1 MIAMAAEPL
10 LTEKEFDE
18 LDRFLMSERCGD
30 ETMAMDALHGYLT
43 AIAIGPEPVPVDEWL
58 PRVWGPSPDDAPDF
72 RNEQQAERI
81 RELLWRSLDEIV
93 VTFDVA
99 PKDFEPLF
107 SVHQW
112 KGKEVLDAEA
122 WCWGF
127 LEGVSL
133 RANAWQA
140 LRDSPQ
146 APLLRAIYLLG
157 AEEIEE
163 EEVAL
168 VDDPMKC
175 HKLAIEVEAS
185 VPQIERF
192 WKGRAKPGG

>member
-1 MIAMAAEPL
+1 MAADPL
-10 LTEKEFDE
+10 LTEKEFEE
-18 LDRFLMSERCGD
+18 LDRFLMSDRCGD

-43 AIAIGPEPVPVDEWL
+43 AIVIGPEPVPFDEWL
-58 PRVWGPSPDDAPDF
+58 PRVWGTEPGDAPDF
-72 RNEQQAERI
+72 KDERQAARI
-81 RELLWRSLDEIV
+81 RELLLRSLEEIV

-127 LEGVSL
+127 LEGVGL
-133 RANAWQA
+133 RNSAWQA
-140 LRDSPQ
+140 LRESPQ
-146 APLLRAIYLLG
+146 ATLLRAITLLG

-185 VPQIERF
+185 VPQIQRF
-192 WKGRAKPGG
+192 WAGRKSLN

>member
-1 MIAMAAEPL
+1 MPAEPL
-10 LTEKEFDE
+10 LSEKEFDE
-18 LDRFLMSERCGD
+18 LDHFLMSDQCSD
-30 ETMAMDALHGYLT
+30 ETMAMDALHGYLA
-43 AIAIGPEPVPVDEWL
+43 AIAIGPVPVSMDEWL
-58 PRVWGPSPDDAPDF
+58 PRVWGPDPEDAPDF
-72 RNEQQAERI
+72 RDDKQAARI
-81 RELLWRSLDEIV
+81 HELMARALDEIV

-133 RANAWQA
+133 RSEAWQA

-146 APLLRAIYLLG
+146 ASLLRAIRLLG
-157 AEEIEE
+157 AEEIDE
-163 EEVAL
+163 EEVKL

-185 VPQIERF
+185 VQQIQRF
-192 WKGRAKPGG
+192 WAGRK

>member
-1 MIAMAAEPL
+1 MPAEPL

-18 LDRFLMSERCGD
+18 LDRFLMSDRCGD

-43 AIAIGPEPVPVDEWL
+43 AIAIGPEPVTMDEWL
-58 PRVWGPSPDDAPDF
+58 PRVWGPDPEDAPDF
-72 RNEQQAERI
+72 RDEKQEVRI
-81 RELLWRSLDEIV
+81 RELLARALEEIV

-99 PKDFEPLF
+99 PNDFEPLF

-127 LEGVSL
+127 LEGMSL
-133 RANAWQA
+133 RDAAWQP
-140 LRDSPQ
+140 LRDSEQ
-146 APLLRAIYLLG
+146 ASLLRAIHLLG

-163 EEVAL
+163 EEVKL

-175 HKLAIEVEAS
+175 HKLAVEVEAS
-185 VPQIERF
+185 VQQIQRF
-192 WKGRAKPGG
+192 WVGRK

>member
-1 MIAMAAEPL
+1 MMAAEPL

-18 LDRFLMSERCGD
+18 LDGFLMSDHCGD

-43 AIAIGPEPVPVDEWL
+43 AVAIGPEPVPTDEWM
-58 PRVWGPSPDDAPDF
+58 PRVWGPGAEDAPQF
-72 RNEQQAERI
+72 RNEQQATRI
-81 RELLWRSLDEIV
+81 HELLTRALQEIR

-140 LRDSPQ
+140 LRESPQ
-146 APLLRAIYLLG
+146 ASLLRAIYLLG
-157 AEEIEE
+157 AEEIEDD
-163 EEVAL
+163 EVAL

-175 HKLAIEVEAS
+175 HKLAIEVEVS

-192 WKGRAKPGG
+192 WKARAKAS

>member
-1 MIAMAAEPL
+1 
-10 LTEKEFDE
+10 
-18 LDRFLMSERCGD
+18 
-30 ETMAMDALHGYLT
+30 
-43 AIAIGPEPVPVDEWL
+43 VPADEWL
-58 PRVWGPSPDDAPDF
+58 PRVWGPGAEDVPDF
-72 RNEQQAERI
+72 RNEQQAARM
-81 RELLWRSLDEIV
+81 RELLLKAYDEIV
-93 VTFDVA
+93 LTFSVA

-107 SVHQW
+107 SVHQF

-133 RANAWQA
+133 RANAWQP

-146 APLLRAIYLLG
+146 AALLRAIYLLG

-163 EEVAL
+163 EEVVL

-185 VPQIERF
+185 VQQIERF
-192 WKGRAKPGG
+192 WKAR

>member
-1 MIAMAAEPL
+1 MAADPL
-10 LTEKEFDE
+10 LTETEFDE
-18 LDRFLMSERCGD
+18 LDRFLMSEHCSD

-43 AIAIGPEPVPVDEWL
+43 AIAIGPEAVPFEEWL
-58 PRVWGPSPDDAPDF
+58 ARVWGPDPEDAPDF
-72 RNEQQAERI
+72 QDERQAARI
-81 RELLWRSLDEIV
+81 HELLSRSLEEIV
-93 VTFDVA
+93 ITFDVA

-127 LEGVSL
+127 LEGVGL
-133 RANAWQA
+133 RDAAWQP
-140 LRDSPQ
+140 LRESPQ
-146 APLLRAIYLLG
+146 ATLLRAITLLG

-163 EEVAL
+163 SELTL

-185 VPQIERF
+185 VAQIQRF
-192 WKGRAKPGG
+192 WAGRMSAGS

>member
-1 MIAMAAEPL
+1 MAADPL

-18 LDRFLMSERCGD
+18 LDRFLMSDRCGD

-43 AIAIGPEPVPVDEWL
+43 AIAIGPEPVTIDEWL
-58 PRVWGPSPDDAPDF
+58 PRIWGPDPEDAPDF
-72 RNEQQAERI
+72 KDERQATRI
-81 RELLWRSLDEIV
+81 RELLARSLEEIV
-93 VTFDVA
+93 VTFEVA

-133 RANAWQA
+133 RDAAWQA

-146 APLLRAIYLLG
+146 AALLRAITLLG
-157 AEEIEE
+157 AEEIDESE
-163 EEVAL
+163 LVL

-185 VPQIERF
+185 VAQIQRF
-192 WKGRAKPGG
+192 WAGRK

>member
-1 MIAMAAEPL
+1 MPAEPL

-18 LDRFLMSERCGD
+18 LDRFLMSDRCGD

-43 AIAIGPEPVPVDEWL
+43 AIAIGPEPVAIDEWL
-58 PRVWGPSPDDAPDF
+58 PRVWGPEADDTPDF
-72 RNEQQAERI
+72 RDDKQEARI
-81 RELLWRSLDEIV
+81 RELLSRSLQEIV
-93 VTFDVA
+93 VTFEVA

-127 LEGVSL
+127 LEGISL
-133 RANAWQA
+133 RDAAWQP
-140 LRDSPQ
+140 LRESPQ
-146 APLLRAIYLLG
+146 ALLLRPIHLLG

-168 VDDPMKC
+168 VDDPAKC

-185 VPQIERF
+185 VPQIQRF
-192 WKGRAKPGG
+192 WQQQKR

>member
-1 MIAMAAEPL
+1 MPAEPL

-18 LDRFLMSERCGD
+18 LDHFLMSDQCSD

-43 AIAIGPEPVPVDEWL
+43 AIAIGPAPVSSDEWL
-58 PRVWGPSPDDAPDF
+58 PRIWGPDPEDAPDF
-72 RNEQQAERI
+72 GNDTQAARI
-81 RELLWRSLDEIV
+81 RELLTLALDEIV

-127 LEGVSL
+127 LEGISL
-133 RANAWQA
+133 RNDAWQV

-146 APLLRAIYLLG
+146 AALLRAIRLLG

-163 EEVAL
+163 EEVKL

-185 VPQIERF
+185 VAQIQRF
-192 WKGRAKPGG
+192 WAGHK

>member
-1 MIAMAAEPL
+1 MNVTAMPAEPL

-18 LDRFLMSERCGD
+18 LDRFLMSDRCGD

-43 AIAIGPEPVPVDEWL
+43 AIAIGPEPIAMDEWL
-58 PRVWGPSPDDAPDF
+58 PRVWGTEADDAPDF
-72 RNEQQAERI
+72 RDEKQAARI
-81 RELLWRSLDEIV
+81 HELLSRALEEIV
-93 VTFDVA
+93 VTFEVA

-133 RANAWQA
+133 RDAAWQA

-146 APLLRAIYLLG
+146 ASLLRAIRLLG

-175 HKLAIEVEAS
+175 HKLAIEAEAS
-185 VPQIERF
+185 VPQIQRF
-192 WKGRAKPGG
+192 WAGRK

>member
-1 MIAMAAEPL
+1 MPAEPL

-18 LDRFLMSERCGD
+18 LDRFLMSDRCGD

-43 AIAIGPEPVPVDEWL
+43 AIAIGPEPVAIDEWL
-58 PRVWGPSPDDAPDF
+58 PRVWGPEPDDAPDF
-72 RNEQQAERI
+72 RDEKQEARI
-81 RELLWRSLDEIV
+81 RELLSRSLQEIV
-93 VTFDVA
+93 VTFEVA

-127 LEGVSL
+127 LEGISL
-133 RANAWQA
+133 RDAAWQP
-140 LRDSPQ
+140 LRESPQ
-146 APLLRAIYLLG
+146 ALLLRPIHLLG

-168 VDDPMKC
+168 VDDPAKC

-185 VPQIERF
+185 VPQIQRF
-192 WKGRAKPGG
+192 WQQKR

>member
-1 MIAMAAEPL
+1 MAADPL

-18 LDRFLMSERCGD
+18 LDRFLMSERCSD

-43 AIAIGPEPVPVDEWL
+43 AIAIGPEPVAFDEWL
-58 PRVWGPSPDDAPDF
+58 PRVWGPDPEDAPDF
-72 RNEQQAERI
+72 KDERQAERI
-81 RELLWRSLDEIV
+81 RELLSRSLEEIV

-163 EEVAL
+163 EEVSL

-185 VPQIERF
+185 VPQIQRF
-192 WKGRAKPGG
+192 WAGRRSLN

>member
-1 MIAMAAEPL
+1 MSAMAAEPL

-18 LDRFLMSERCGD
+18 LDRFLMSDRCGD

-43 AIAIGPEPVPVDEWL
+43 AIAIGPEPVPVEEWL
-58 PRVWGPSPDDAPDF
+58 PRVWGPSADDEPDF
-72 RNEQQAERI
+72 RNEQQAERV
-81 RELLWRSLDEIV
+81 RDLLVRSLNEIL

-146 APLLRAIYLLG
+146 APLLRAMYLLG

-192 WKGRAKPGG
+192 WKGRAKQPA

>member
-1 MIAMAAEPL
+1 MPAEPL

-18 LDRFLMSERCGD
+18 LDRFLMSDRCGD

-43 AIAIGPEPVPVDEWL
+43 AIAIGPEPVAIDEWL
-58 PRVWGPSPDDAPDF
+58 PRVWGPEADDTPDF
-72 RNEQQAERI
+72 RDDKQAARI
-81 RELLWRSLDEIV
+81 RELLSRSLQEIV
-93 VTFDVA
+93 VTFEVA

-127 LEGVSL
+127 LEGISL
-133 RANAWQA
+133 RDAAWQP
-140 LRDSPQ
+140 LRESPQ
-146 APLLRAIYLLG
+146 ALLLRPIHLLG
-157 AEEIEE
+157 AEEIED

-168 VDDPMKC
+168 VDDPAKC

-185 VPQIERF
+185 VPQIQRF
-192 WKGRAKPGG
+192 WQQQKR

>member
-1 MIAMAAEPL
+1 MAAEPL

-18 LDRFLMSERCGD
+18 LDRFLMSDRCGD

-43 AIAIGPEPVPVDEWL
+43 AIAVGPERINAEEWL
-58 PRVWGPSPDDAPDF
+58 PRIWGPSPEDAPDF
-72 RNEQQAERI
+72 RNEQQAARI
-81 RELLWRSLDEIV
+81 RELLLRSLQEIV
-93 VTFDVA
+93 VTFEVA
-99 PKDFEPLF
+99 PRDFEPLF

-146 APLLRAIYLLG
+146 AQLLHAINLLG

-163 EEVAL
+163 DELEL
-168 VDDPMKC
+168 VDDPIKC

-185 VPQIERF
+185 IPQIERF
-192 WKGRAKPGG
+192 WKAHAGKMTTPL

>member
-1 MIAMAAEPL
+1 MMAAEPL

-18 LDRFLMSERCGD
+18 LDRFLMSDHCGD

-43 AIAIGPEPVPVDEWL
+43 AIAIGPETVPEDEWL
-58 PRVWGPSPDDAPDF
+58 PRVWGPGPDDGPAF
-72 RNEQQAERI
+72 RNEQQAARI
-81 RELLWRSLDEIV
+81 RELLKKALHEIV
-93 VTFDVA
+93 VTFEVA

-127 LEGVSL
+127 LEGISV
-133 RANAWQA
+133 RANAWQP
-140 LRDSPQ
+140 LRESPQ
-146 APLLRAIYLLG
+146 ATLLRAIYLLG

-163 EEVAL
+163 DEVAL

-175 HKLAIEVEAS
+175 HKLAIEVEVS

-192 WKGRAKPGG
+192 WKARATPATMN

>member
-1 MIAMAAEPL
+1 MPAEPL
-10 LTEKEFDE
+10 LTEQEFDE
-18 LDRFLMSERCGD
+18 LDHFLMSDHCSD

-43 AIAIGPEPVPVDEWL
+43 AIAIGPEPVDTAEWL
-58 PRVWGPSPDDAPDF
+58 PRVWGPDPEDAPDF
-72 RNEQQAERI
+72 SDDKQATRI
-81 RELLWRSLDEIV
+81 HALLTRALEEIT
-93 VTFDVA
+93 VTFEVA

-133 RANAWQA
+133 REAAWQP
-140 LRDSPQ
+140 LRDSQQ
-146 APLLRAIYLLG
+146 ATLLRAIRLLG
-157 AEEIEE
+157 AEEIDES
-163 EEVAL
+163 EVAL

-185 VPQIERF
+185 ISQIQRF
-192 WKGRAKPGG
+192 WAGRR

>member
-1 MIAMAAEPL
+1 MAAEPL

-18 LDRFLMSERCGD
+18 LDHFLMSDRCGD
-30 ETMAMDALHGYLT
+30 ETMPMDALHGYLT
-43 AIAIGPEPVPVDEWL
+43 AVAVGPMPVPIDEWL
-58 PRVWGPSPDDAPDF
+58 PRIWGPGVEDAPDF
-72 RNEQQAERI
+72 RNEQQAARI
-81 RELLWRSLDEIV
+81 RELLARTLEEIV

-140 LRDSPQ
+140 LRESPQ
-146 APLLRAIYLLG
+146 ASLLRAIYLLG
-157 AEEIEE
+157 AEEIEDD
-163 EEVAL
+163 EVAL

-192 WKGRAKPGG
+192 WKARAKAV

>member
-1 MIAMAAEPL
+1 MPAEPL

-18 LDRFLMSERCGD
+18 LDSFLMSDHCSD

-43 AIAIGPEPVPVDEWL
+43 AIAIGPASVSIDEWL
-58 PRVWGPSPDDAPDF
+58 PRVWGPDPEDAPDF
-72 RNEQQAERI
+72 RDDQQAGRI
-81 RELLWRSLDEIV
+81 RELLARALEEIV
-93 VTFDVA
+93 VTFEVA

-127 LEGVSL
+127 LEGSSL
-133 RANAWQA
+133 CDAAWQP

-146 APLLRAIYLLG
+146 ASLLRALRLLG
-157 AEEIEE
+157 AETISEDELT
-163 EEVAL
+163 L
-168 VDDPMKC
+168 VDDPVKC
-175 HKLAIEVEAS
+175 HKLAVEVEAS
-185 VPQIERF
+185 VSQIQRF
-192 WKGRAKPGG
+192 WAGRK

>member
-1 MIAMAAEPL
+1 MAADPL

-18 LDRFLMSERCGD
+18 LDRFLMSERCSD

-43 AIAIGPEPVPVDEWL
+43 AIAIGPEAVPMDEWL
-58 PRVWGPSPDDAPDF
+58 PRVWGPDPEDAPEYKDE
-72 RNEQQAERI
+72 RQAARI
-81 RELLWRSLDEIV
+81 RELLARSLEEIV
-93 VTFDVA
+93 VTFEVA

-133 RANAWQA
+133 REAAWQA

-146 APLLRAIYLLG
+146 ATLLRAITLLG

-163 EEVAL
+163 SALAL

-185 VPQIERF
+185 VAQIQRF
-192 WKGRAKPGG
+192 WAGRG

>member
-1 MIAMAAEPL
+1 MPAEPL

-18 LDRFLMSERCGD
+18 LDSFLMSDRCGD
-30 ETMAMDALHGYLT
+30 ETMPMDALHGYLT
-43 AIAIGPEPVPVDEWL
+43 AIAIGPEPVDADEWL
-58 PRVWGPSPDDAPDF
+58 PRIWGPSADDAPEF
-72 RNEQQAERI
+72 RNEEQSARI
-81 RELLWRSLDEIV
+81 RELVVRSLQEIV
-93 VTFDVA
+93 VTFEVA
-99 PKDFEPLF
+99 PRDFEPLF

-133 RANAWQA
+133 RMNAWQV
-140 LRDSPQ
+140 LRASAQ
-146 APLLRAIYLLG
+146 ASLLRAIDLLG

-163 EEVAL
+163 KELEL

-185 VPQIERF
+185 ITQIERF
-192 WKGRAKPGG
+192 WKARAGQSH

>member
-1 MIAMAAEPL
+1 MAAEPL

-18 LDRFLMSERCGD
+18 LDRFLMSDRCGD

-43 AIAIGPEPVPVDEWL
+43 AVAVGPEPVPVDEWQ
-58 PRVWGPSPDDAPDF
+58 PRIWGPGAEDVPDF
-72 RNEQQAERI
+72 GTEQQAARI
-81 RELLWRSLDEIV
+81 RELLTRALDEIV

-112 KGKEVLDAEA
+112 KGQEVLDAEA

-127 LEGVSL
+127 MEGVSL
-133 RANAWQA
+133 RPNAWQP
-140 LRDSPQ
+140 LRESPQ
-146 APLLRAIYLLG
+146 ASLLRAIYLLG
-157 AEEIEE
+157 AEEIEDN
-163 EEVAL
+163 EVAL

-175 HKLAIEVEAS
+175 HKLAIEVEVS

-192 WKGRAKPGG
+192 WKARAKQLH